1 LILSIVAYGGQHA
14 SKKLKIG
21 KQGIDI
27 SQEASPVAS
36 QMSNMANPA
45 RFIKFIA
52 NRDRGRK
59 CKALKVLAFL
69 RLES

>member
-1 LILSIVAYGGQHA
+1 M
-14 SKKLKIG
+14 G